1 MKGYPDG
8 ALGRRDDLNPYP
20 GKTDG
25 DYSEALRC
33 NAREV
38 NNSSLYKGTAVI
50 DPNNHLCARVYSRY
64 ADHCAEGQIP
74 MSCGEFV

>member
-20 GKTDG
+20 SKTDG

-33 NAREV
+33 NADLIAICVIGVDDPR
-38 NNSSLYKGTAVI
+38 NIAHDNSS
-50 DPNNHLCARVYSRY
+50 NS
-64 ADHCAEGQIP
+64 
-74 MSCGEFV
+74 